1 MTAPIARDHHQKT
14 LLETPF
20 HAHTAVSNQANEWHR
35 WNGYTVPTVYDDV
48 EAEYF
53 AIRNACTLFDL
64 SPMSKYRIS
73 GRDAEAFLDRLL
85 TRDVTKLKIGQV
97 AYVVWCNDEGKVVD
111 DGTLFRLEPYAYRL
125 CAQERN
131 LDWLLLSSMGF
142 DVHVVEETHE
152 IAALSV
158 QGPTSYSALVA
169 AGVDGLEVLKPY
181 RMARFAFNGRP
192 ISVSRT
198 GFTGDLGYE
207 LWMDP
212 DDAYAVWEE
221 LVTAGHL
228 YGMKPIATE
237 ALDIARVEAGFIQ
250 AGRDFMPASETVR
263 AHQTRSPFELG
274 LDWLVDLTKVN
285 FTGKRALAQEAV
297 TGPPEKLVKLDI
309 AGNKP
314 AKNAFIFGDK
324 HARKNVGVTT
334 SSIWS
339 PSCKASI
346 ALAFVNTDCL
356 KRATP
361 LWAEIYDQRELG
373 WTRSMAQCRVVE
385 DPFWNPKRRRT
396 TPPGAF

>member
-1 MTAPIARDHHQKT
+1 MSAAIARDHYRKT

-20 HAHTAVSNQANEWHR
+20 HPHTAASNQANEWHR

-73 GRDAEAFLDRLL
+73 GRDAEAFLNRLL
-85 TRDVTKLKIGQV
+85 TRDVTKLTIGQV
-97 AYVVWCNDEGKVVD
+97 AYVVWCNDDGKVVD

-131 LDWLLLSSMGF
+131 LDWLLLSSTGF
-142 DVHVVEETHE
+142 DVHIKEETHE

-158 QGPTSYSALVA
+158 QGPTSYAALVA
-169 AGVDGLEVLKPY
+169 AGLDGLEVLKPY
-181 RMARFAFNGRP
+181 RVARFAFNGRP
-192 ISVSRT
+192 LTVSRT

-212 DDAYAVWEE
+212 DDAYAVWED
-221 LVTAGHL
+221 LSQVGPDHGL
-228 YGMKPIATE
+228 KPIATE

-250 AGRDFMPASETVR
+250 AGRDFMPACETVR
-263 AHQTRSPFELG
+263 AHHTRSPYELG
-274 LDWLVDLTKVN
+274 LDWLVDLSKAN
-285 FTGKRALAQEAV
+285 FTGKKALAREAE
-297 TGPPEKLVKLDI
+297 TGPKEKLVKLDI

-314 AKNAFIFGDK
+314 AKNAFIFSDG
-324 HARKNVGVTT
+324 HARNNVGVTT
-334 SSIWS
+334 SAIWS

-346 ALAFVNTDCL
+346 ALAFVKTDHL
-356 KRATP
+356 KRAAS

-373 WTRSMAQCRVVE
+373 WTRTLARCQVVE
-385 DPFWNPKRRRT
+385 KPFWNPKRRRA
-396 TPPGAF
+396 TPPGQL